1 MKILRKIETHTEHYN
16 ALKSKIW
23 QKHLDLFDE
32 WIGKYKNPDG
42 IFLDGGCGTGQFL
55 YRYSNHF
62 KLCVGID
69 IEIPNERANGE
80 NVEYIRENL
89 EHLKNPSLVF
99 KEIGRALK
107 PGGMFLSWL
116 PNAISPSGLVI
127 RILPFSLKKFLKK
140 IIVGKKDLD
149 VFPTYYS
156 ANTCSKLDGMLQR
169 ENFRRIYLEM
179 ANGTGYLSKWKWG
192 WYMHMLCVKICNS
205 HEYFNRF
212 KSHIFVVSRIT
223 KDETRP
229 KF

>member
-1 MKILRKIETHTEHYN
+1 MCI
-16 ALKSKIW
+16 
-23 QKHLDLFDE
+23 
-32 WIGKYKNPDG
+32 
-42 IFLDGGCGTGQFL
+42 
-55 YRYSNHF
+55 
-62 KLCVGID
+62 GID
-69 IEIPNERANGE
+69 IEIPNERTKGE
-80 NVEYIRENL
+80 NIEYIRANL
-89 EHLKNPSLVF
+89 EHLPIKSNCVDIFFSHYVFEHLKNPSLVF

-192 WYMHMLCVKICNS
+192 WYMHLLCVKICNR

-212 KSHIFVVSRIT
+212 KSQIFVVSRIT